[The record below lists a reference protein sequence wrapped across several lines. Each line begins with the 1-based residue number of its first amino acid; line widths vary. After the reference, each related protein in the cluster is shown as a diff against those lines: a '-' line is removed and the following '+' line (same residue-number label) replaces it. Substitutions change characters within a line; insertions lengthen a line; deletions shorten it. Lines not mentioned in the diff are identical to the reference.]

1 MEIEELLS
9 KIFTLKSNR
18 VKVNWFRFISIVM
31 SASIIILQ
39 YTVFLNTVSYKI
51 EKIVGKINHYVSLSN
66 FTKETVS
73 ILIYLIFYY
82 FIISLLL
89 NFLGYF
95 KRALSSIAITESDYI
110 DIKKTGKRKITK
122 KMKKIGVGIL
132 SVTLITIAYGIILS
146 QIKNYN
152 PTKTPTDYWA
162 NYFSLLGTVVAVV
175 GSVYIYIESEKREKE
190 KSLERE
196 LKDKL
201 EKINTSKIENLYP
214 ISIKVIN
221 EEKLSIEDI
230 VNILTTISEVD
241 TLTASVEYTE
251 NMIDP
256 LSDSPVITNIVS
268 YSGFDEHT
276 EFIKNNYPELLKRVE
291 SYKKTTDQDEENKR
305 LEKAI
310 LGEWIIAKK
319 NAEKAKLIIGISGYD
334 NKILE
339 IYELPQYKHQENI
352 FTQDKSNGRIRFT
365 KYISKNYG
373 GELKVLKNWTSRNPV
388 LYPNYFD
395 EYKTEISK
403 LLSEQKIRNLEGNHD
418 VIVVKTFLMK

>member
-1 MEIEELLS
+1 MEIEEFLS

-39 YTVFLNTVSYKI
+39 YTVFLNTISYKI
-51 EKIVGKINHYVSLSN
+51 DKIVDKINHYVSLSN

-82 FIISLLL
+82 LIISLLL

-122 KMKKIGVGIL
+122 NMKKIVIGIL

-175 GSVYIYIESEKREKE
+175 GSVFIYIESEKREKE

-214 ISIKVIN
+214 ISIKVAN
-221 EEKLSIEDI
+221 NEKLSIENI

-241 TLTASVEYTE
+241 TLTASIEYTE

-268 YSGFDEHT
+268 SSEFDEHT

-291 SYKKTTDQDEENKR
+291 SYKKTNDQDEENKR

-310 LGEWIIAKK
+310 LGEWIIAEK

-334 NKILE
+334 NRILE
-339 IYELPQYKHQENI
+339 IYELPQYNNEKNI
-352 FTQDKSNGRIRFT
+352 FTKNENNGRVRFT
-365 KYISKNYG
+365 KNIPKNYTRDLTIL
-373 GELKVLKNWTSRNPV
+373 EDWTSRNPV

-403 LLSEQKIRNLEGNHD
+403 LLSEQKIKNLEGNHD